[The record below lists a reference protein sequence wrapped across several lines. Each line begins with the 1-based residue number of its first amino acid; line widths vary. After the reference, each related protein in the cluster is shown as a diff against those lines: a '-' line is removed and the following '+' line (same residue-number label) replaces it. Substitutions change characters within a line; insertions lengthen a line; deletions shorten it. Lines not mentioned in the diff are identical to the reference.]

1 MKQEEIRRWGRA
13 RSLRAVEL
21 RRQGMTYRRIGELL
35 GGVSDDRARQIEA
48 RGLRILNWEA
58 LKAEEKRERDEWERT
73 LRLRPEYM

>member
-1 MKQEEIRRWGRA
+1 
-13 RSLRAVEL
+13 
-21 RRQGMTYRRIGELL
+21 MTYRRIGELL